1 MRLFN
6 SISKRF
12 NRNNRKKG
20 DQKHENASIADYD
33 DNNKLLVA
41 SMGGKNRRGSNN
53 VAGESLISEE
63 EDSISSFGGASDL
76 NPVEWTL
83 PLVDESSTE
92 PQSMEEEMK
101 RLEVL
106 NSYFVLDSEGE
117 EAFDR
122 ITKLGAK
129 LFDVPICLISL
140 IDLGRQWFLSKV
152 GLDYAETARK
162 HALCAHV
169 ILNKYKMLVI
179 PDASKDFRFENNP
192 LVTDGIKIRF
202 YAGAAL
208 VSPEGYKLGTVCI
221 ISPDVRPQGL
231 SSKEQEILHDLAAM
245 TIGSMVA
252 RRNRLLKEEYENK
265 FHSLARTFLDATH
278 YLEEAKD
285 NVEKVIAYNSWG
297 VGVDEYERLNAAA
310 SILEMQTKMCT
321 AAMRTTLQ
329 DTPIPVK
336 CNKAQP
342 DEEGCLDDDLTN
354 TLAIKIS
361 TTDIKKL
368 FDNINTV
375 VAHFPRQDIVTVEI
389 EKSVPKVIGC
399 DDLLLFRAVLNM
411 FTQCIGASTA
421 GEACGI
427 RMRRMKKKE
436 NDLLVQ
442 CLLGAKPITKAAA
455 KALFDN
461 RDSLLAPVASI
472 VRSMGGHY
480 GMYEAKWDPS
490 IPKSPTRSIFWFQV
504 PFERHGSVGKLSR
517 NLVKVHRMP
526 DTADLKKFDTAVDD
540 VAMDPFHKALL
551 DNGCGRLSVH

>member
-1 MRLFN
+1 MRRIS
-6 SISKRF
+6 SISERF
-12 NRNNRKKG
+12 NRNNRNRGDKKH
-20 DQKHENASIADYD
+20 DYPSIVDFD
-33 DNNKLLVA
+33 DKNMLIEA
-41 SMGGKNRRGSNN
+41 MSGTNRR
-53 VAGESLISEE
+53 
-63 EDSISSFGGASDL
+63 SSKSSDRSFASSAELSVSPFGDPIDL

-83 PLVDESSTE
+83 PLVDEATTE

-152 GLDYAETARK
+152 GVEADETARK
-162 HALCAHV
+162 HSMCAHV

-179 PDASKDFRFENNP
+179 PDASKDFRFKDNP
-192 LVTDGIKIRF
+192 AVTDGLKVRF

-208 VSPEGYKLGTVCI
+208 VSPEGYKLGTVCVV
-221 ISPDVRPQGL
+221 SPDVRPQGL
-231 SSKEQEILHDLAAM
+231 SSKEQGMLHDLAAM
-245 TIGSMVA
+245 TISSMVA

-265 FHSLARTFLDATH
+265 LHSLAQTFLDTTQ
-278 YLEEAKD
+278 YLKEAKD
-285 NVEKVIAYNSWG
+285 NVEKVIAHNSWG
-297 VGVDEYERLNAAA
+297 VGVDEHERLIAAA

-329 DTPIPVK
+329 DTPVPNMH
-336 CNKAQP
+336 NKAEP
-342 DEEGCLDDDLTN
+342 NDVGSLDDILTV
-354 TLAIKIS
+354 TLDIENS
-361 TTDIKKL
+361 TTDIMKL

-411 FTQCIGASTA
+411 FTQCIGASME

-427 RMRRMKKKE
+427 RMRRKNMKDDE
-436 NDLLVQ
+436 LLVQ
-442 CLLGAKPITKAAA
+442 CLLGGKPITKAAA
-455 KALFDN
+455 KDLFDN

-490 IPKSPTRSIFWFQV
+490 ISKSPTQSIFWFQV
-504 PFERHGSVGKLSR
+504 PYERLGRVDKLSR
-517 NLVKVHRMP
+517 NLVKTHGKP
-526 DTADLKKFDTAVDD
+526 DAADLKNFETEVDE
-540 VAMDPFHKALL
+540 DPFLKALL
-551 DNGCGRLSVH
+551 ANGCGRLPVR